1 MSLQRPEKPH
11 GTEGAHAAMKE
22 IEEFKRALEEEF
34 SKRSAALRADS
45 DRFISDQIFLARRK
59 TETKVHAI
67 RAGHEKRYGLLLE
80 KEKRRALLQVRE
92 DALDRISSFLEE
104 TTARVGLRI
113 AALRGDR
120 KTYGGVLS
128 RLVMEAL
135 DALEDEAVILVLP
148 GEGELVPGDER
159 IKAVEES
166 GTVPSWGGCLATDA
180 RTRSVFI
187 DNTIKTRWDLYQ
199 KDLLRLFSERYR
211 HVLEEFERFSREF
224 RLP

>member
-1 MSLQRPEKPH
+1 M
-11 GTEGAHAAMKE
+11 TE
-22 IEEFKRALEEEF
+22 IEQFKRALEEEF
-34 SKRSAALRADS
+34 FKRSAALRADS
-45 DRFISDQIFLARRK
+45 DRFISDKIFLARRE
-59 TETKVHAI
+59 TERKVHAI
-67 RAGHEKRYGLLLE
+67 RAGHEKRFGLLLE
-80 KEKRRALLQVRE
+80 REKRRGLLQVRE
-92 DALDRISSFLEE
+92 EALDRITSFLEE

-120 KTYGGVLS
+120 NIYGGILS

-135 DALEDEAVILVLP
+135 DALGDEAVILVLP
-148 GEGELVPGDER
+148 GEGELVPGHGR

-166 GTVPSWGGCLATDA
+166 AAIPSWGGCLAADA

-211 HVLEEFERFSREF
+211 HALEEFERFSREF
-224 RLP
+224 RLS